1 MSAIERRYAQALMDA
16 IKDKD
21 GKIKTSHELD
31 EISEL
36 FNSNGQF
43 KKVLLDPR
51 ISSSV
56 KAGVVK
62 EIFSETNPLFIS
74 FISLLIDKN
83 RIKYIDGIAKEYSE
97 LTKIMNNELFI
108 DIISA
113 SSLDDD
119 EINGISDKYKKLYNA
134 TTVKYNLTI
143 DESLLGGVKV
153 VVGNKVY
160 DGSLKTQLRNIF

>member
-1 MSAIERRYAQALMDA
+1 MSAIERRYAKALMDA

-21 GKIKTSHELD
+21 DKIKAGRELD

-43 KKVLLDPR
+43 KKALLDPR
-51 ISSSV
+51 ISSST

-62 EIFSETNPLFIS
+62 EIFSETNPMFIS
-74 FISLLIDKN
+74 FISLLIDKD

-108 DIISA
+108 
-113 SSLDDD
+113 
-119 EINGISDKYKKLYNA
+119 NKLA
-134 TTVKYNLTI
+134 
-143 DESLLGGVKV
+143 
-153 VVGNKVY
+153 
-160 DGSLKTQLRNIF
+160 

>member
-1 MSAIERRYAQALMDA
+1 MSAIERRYAKALMDA

-21 GKIKTSHELD
+21 DKIKASHELD

-43 KKVLLDPR
+43 KKALLDPR
-51 ISSSV
+51 ISSNV
-56 KAGVVK
+56 KTGVVK
-62 EIFSETNPLFIS
+62 EIFSETNPMFIS
-74 FISLLIDKN
+74 FISLLIDKD

-108 DIISA
+108 NIISA

-134 TTVKYNLTI
+134 TTVKYDLTI